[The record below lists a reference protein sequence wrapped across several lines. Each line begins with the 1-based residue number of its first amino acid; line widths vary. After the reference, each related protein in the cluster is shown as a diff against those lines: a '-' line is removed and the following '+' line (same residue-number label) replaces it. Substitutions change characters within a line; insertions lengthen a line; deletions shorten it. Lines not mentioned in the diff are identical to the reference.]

1 MIFIILTFLTAFS
14 IEALGTLVSVIGLS
28 ALFGSNP
35 IIIAFAIAL
44 DAGKLIVVSLL
55 YKYWRTLPKMMRAYA
70 LSASVITMVVTSAG
84 AAGYLSGEFQK
95 AISGAQES
103 SLKVDVLKQQ
113 QAKYEERKR
122 QIDTQIASLPEKTTV
137 NQRIRMMAAFKAEQQ
152 DLQAKINQIDQELPK
167 LQVDQIGVNAKAGP
181 ILAIAKSFNIPVE
194 QAISYVIL
202 TLIIVFDPLAV
213 FLIIAGNFLVEQ
225 RKRQLGLDQVL
236 PRPAPVA
243 PEVVTQSPIVEPLQ
257 PSQSFVPI
265 EPEPQFE
272 SMNATSA
279 KWRDEEPVAQPE
291 PEPEP
296 EPEPV
301 IEEAVIE
308 EPAVGPEPEPEPV
321 IEETVEPVVEEP
333 VEPEPELVVEPEP
346 VVEEPAKVEVAKSE
360 RDLITLTTLGLS
372 HDDHPTTS
380 FNDVVPDPSTIVR
393 TTNPIASH
401 RIAAYRSAATDE

>member
-272 SMNATSA
+272 PMNATSA
-279 KWRDEEPVAQPE
+279 KWQDEEPVAQ
-291 PEPEP
+291 PEP

-321 IEETVEPVVEEP
+321 IEEPVEPVVEEL
-333 VEPEPELVVEPEP
+333 VEPELVVEPEP
-346 VVEEPAKVEVAKSE
+346 VVEEPLKVEAAKSE